1 MATISHSIYPS
12 QLSIYP
18 SQLSISPSQLSIYPS
33 QLPAG
38 YIRLLKILP
47 RAVSNGPYLNLE
59 LSIAALL
66 PEAGRR
72 PNYLALSYVWG
83 PPNQEKKLVYVNGCP
98 FTVGRNLES
107 ALLHLQDKILLPI
120 WIDAICINQVDDS
133 EKSAQVAQMGTVYSS
148 AQETIIWLQEGTPE
162 TDNLLSQMENV
173 GAQAIN
179 AGIWNLEPN
188 DMKNFPNV
196 DIQKSHI
203 ANALQCLMDTTRKS
217 GQFPMSALVD
227 FSYRPWFR
235 RAWIVQELSLATQY
249 RFMCGHRGV
258 SGDIFIA
265 AVLFCVLWFAN
276 ELAPLGARGVAK
288 LIGAGKALWRN
299 SPMIAG
305 AFQKVFNK
313 QQFMIS
319 ARAAATLGTRRKV
332 RFGAGLTLMQLLVSA
347 FISQSDGP
355 LDASEPKDRVY
366 AFLGIARDSQ
376 ELGIRPDYRDHVTY
390 QHVYT
395 QVAGAIIRAGR
406 LDILGLC
413 RVGYLRTEP
422 YSKVDRDSALP
433 SWVPDWSKPIVTA
446 WGQCFEDGIYQA
458 SRNLPRINA
467 APTVLITPPLAATLR
482 LKALFLGTV
491 SQLGSAWTPHWEKE
505 FDYAAAQLLF
515 QEVEQFLSQSVSIR
529 VYTDQQRSEGPW
541 RIPIGDK
548 EVNPLGI
555 TVRATARSY
564 NEYLELKHF
573 MASLQQPQ
581 YRQTI
586 TLLTSIRGRWASY
599 LINMK
604 DMWDARPC
612 VTGYGHVGLCP
623 LETRVHDEIWLPVGA
638 HVPYIFRKT
647 SPSDRRL
654 VGEAFLYGV
663 MDGELSCIEQ
673 HLCELNVV

>member
-1 MATISHSIYPS
+1 MAATSHSTY
-12 QLSIYP
+12 
-18 SQLSISPSQLSIYPS
+18 PSQLSIYPS

-38 YIRLLKILP
+38 YIRLLTILP
-47 RAVSNGPYLNLE
+47 RAASNSPYLNLE
-59 LSIAALL
+59 LRIVALS

-72 PNYLALSYVWG
+72 PSYLALSYVWG
-83 PPNQEKKLVYVNGCP
+83 PPDQEKKLVYVNGCP
-98 FTVGRNLES
+98 FAVGRNLES

-162 TDNLLSQMENV
+162 TDNLFSQMEDV
-173 GAQAIN
+173 GTQAIH

-188 DMKNFPNV
+188 DMKIWPNV
-196 DIQKSHI
+196 DFQKSHI
-203 ANALQCLMDTTRKS
+203 RNALQRLMDTIRK
-217 GQFPMSALVD
+217 GRQFPMTALVD

-235 RAWIVQELSLATQY
+235 RAWIVQELSRPTQY
-249 RFMCGHRGV
+249 RFMCGHRAV
-258 SGDIFIA
+258 SGDVFIA
-265 AVLFCVLWFAN
+265 AFFFCVLWFAN
-276 ELAPLGARGVAK
+276 ELAPLATSGVSK

-299 SPMIAG
+299 PPMIGG
-305 AFQKVFNK
+305 AFQRIINE

-319 ARAAATLGTRRKV
+319 PRAATTLGTRRKV
-332 RFGAGLTLMQLLVSA
+332 RYGAGLTLMQALVNA
-347 FISQSDGP
+347 FTLTSDGP
-355 LDASEPKDRVY
+355 LEASVPKDKVY
-366 AFLGIARDSQ
+366 AFLGVARDSQ
-376 ELGIRPDYRDHVTY
+376 ELGIQPDYSDHVTY

-395 QVAGAIIRAGR
+395 QVAGALIRAGR

-422 YSKVDRDSALP
+422 YSKVARDPALP
-433 SWVPDWSKPIVTA
+433 SWVPDWNRPIVTA
-446 WGQCFEDGIYQA
+446 WSQCFEDGIYHA
-458 SRNLPRINA
+458 SRNMPRINA

-482 LKALFLGTV
+482 LKAMFLGTV
-491 SQLGSAWTPHWEKE
+491 SQLGSAWTPQWEKE

-555 TVRATARSY
+555 TARATTRSY

-573 MASLQQPQ
+573 MASLQQQ
-581 YRQTI
+581 GKGQVI
-586 TLLTSIRGRWASY
+586 TFLTSIRGLWASY
-599 LINMK
+599 MSNMK

-647 SPSDRRL
+647 STSDWRL

-673 HLCELNVV
+673 DLYELNVV